1 MTTGVLRFAA
11 FDPYY
16 SNNVSVVI
24 ADNPCIVNLT
34 TTNSV
39 YKFGIDNYDLIHNAF
54 ESSNVWVLCGP
65 NWTNDKALL
74 CTTISQTVGSCHF
87 DNFCSNPLYPN
98 AQPESVLTNLH
109 DYQLTKSVAQVV
121 RDFAPEFRDTG
132 DSRNRISTE
141 YDLGLITVPFLFYQ
155 GTDADMVCNLADAQ
169 TGAAKFN

>member
-1 MTTGVLRFAA
+1 VNMGYDVWCLNARGNKYSTHKNLNKVNDAKKFYNFTWQHKGQFDIPAAIDYIKQMTKVPKVILWTTGQMTTGVLRFAA

-16 SNNVSVVI
+16 NNNVSVVI

-74 CTTISQTVGSCHF
+74 CTTIS
-87 DNFCSNPLYPN
+87 
-98 AQPESVLTNLH
+98 
-109 DYQLTKSVAQVV
+109 
-121 RDFAPEFRDTG
+121 
-132 DSRNRISTE
+132 
-141 YDLGLITVPFLFYQ
+141 
-155 GTDADMVCNLADAQ
+155 
-169 TGAAKFN
+169 